1 MVTKNDVFKSKY
13 SKALDLKGGPVAAK
27 IRLAA
32 LETLRGYNGSE
43 ERKVVVYFAKKLKP
57 LILNRTNYDS
67 ISDIAGSDDTDNW
80 AGVELELYA
89 TTADLRGK
97 QVDCVRIRK
106 PGAKAAPKKEPPS
119 DDDLNDEIT
128 F

>member
-1 MVTKNDVFKSKY
+1 MVKKSDVFKSKY
-13 SKALDLKGGPVAAK
+13 LKAADLKDGPVVAK
-27 IRLAA
+27 IRVAD
-32 LETLRGYNGSE
+32 LETLRGYNGNE
-43 ERKVVVYFAKKLKP
+43 EKKVVVYFTKKLKP

-67 ISDIAGSDDTDNW
+67 ISDLAGSDDTNDW
-80 AGVELELYA
+80 PGIEPEVFA

-106 PGAKAAPKKEPPS
+106 PSAKAAPKKEPPS
-119 DDDLNDEIT
+119 DLNDELT